1 VAAIVGAGDR
11 VKVERGRPSGRQTG
25 GAAVID
31 AFGARW
37 TLDVSGLDDRAQQ
50 TADPDVPY
58 LVSRSLGHVSVE
70 TVTVEHDLTVRAY
83 PKPLSNDVR
92 MRVSRRFPLPGC
104 AATVF
109 AMPSPLMASSSSCG
123 TGCRSPFPVSR
134 RPSGS
139 RRRNRARWPTW
150 SPLRRCSSGRTRGQ
164 QILLDTVRMLIADEL
179 LHVV

>member
-1 VAAIVGAGDR
+1 MAAIVGAGDR

-37 TLDVSGLDDRAQQ
+37 TLDVSGLDGRAQQ

-92 MRVSRRFPLPGC
+92 MRVADASLCQVAPQPFSRFHRL
-104 AATVF
+104 
-109 AMPSPLMASSSSCG
+109 
-123 TGCRSPFPVSR
+123 
-134 RPSGS
+134 
-139 RRRNRARWPTW
+139 
-150 SPLRRCSSGRTRGQ
+150 
-164 QILLDTVRMLIADEL
+164 
-179 LHVV
+179 